1 MDYNS
6 VRSLFSVA
14 QVFLLFNFIF
24 LNWVGLRLDLIFCFG
39 WFQVEF
45 SRCQEKNNARFR
57 KIK

>member
-6 VRSLFSVA
+6 VRSFFSVA

-24 LNWVGLRLDLIFCFG
+24 LNWVGLILDLIFCFG
-39 WFQVEF
+39 WLQVGF
-45 SRCQEKNNARFR
+45 SRCQEKNNARFE